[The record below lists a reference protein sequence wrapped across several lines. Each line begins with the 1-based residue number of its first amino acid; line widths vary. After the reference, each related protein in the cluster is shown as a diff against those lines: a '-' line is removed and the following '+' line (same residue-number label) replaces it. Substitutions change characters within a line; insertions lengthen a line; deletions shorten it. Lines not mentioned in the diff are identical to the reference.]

1 MAPLAQML
9 GPSID
14 LERVEETGST
24 NADLLER
31 ARQRALARPL
41 LRTARR
47 QTQGRGR
54 RGRRW
59 HGADAGALLF
69 SLALPWH
76 RAVADTAAVTLACGL
91 AVAQLLEAECAAR
104 GATLRVKWPN
114 DLLLG
119 AGKLA
124 GLLVELAE
132 DGDGG
137 RTLIIGMGLNLAT
150 DAAQLA
156 RIGAPGAAPAA
167 DGGAAI
173 LGVAALSD
181 ALGPAVIDQADA
193 WLARCALA
201 LLEAARRFEREGFAP
216 LQPAFDRLCAYRDTT
231 VQVRDALGACRS
243 GTLRGVDAAGRLQLE
258 VDGRLCALDS
268 GEISLRALAPG
279 VPALA
284 TP

>member
-1 MAPLAQML
+1 MAPLAQLL
-9 GPSID
+9 GPAID
-14 LERVEETGST
+14 LERVEQTGST

-59 HGADAGALLF
+59 HGADTGALLF
-69 SLALPWH
+69 SLALPWQ
-76 RAVADTAAVTLACGL
+76 RAVAETAAVTLACGL
-91 AVAQLLEAECAAR
+91 AVAQLLEPECAAH
-104 GATLRVKWPN
+104 GATVRVKWPN

-150 DAAQLA
+150 DAAQLV
-156 RIGAPGAAPAA
+156 RIGAEAPGQAATDKPAA
-167 DGGAAI
+167 
-173 LGVAALSD
+173 LGVAALAD
-181 ALGPAVIDQADA
+181 ALGPAVIAQADA
-193 WLARCALA
+193 WLGRCALA
-201 LLEAARRFEREGFAP
+201 LLQAARRFEREGFAP
-216 LQPAFDRLCAYRDTT
+216 LQPAFERLCAYRNAT
-231 VQVRDALGACRS
+231 VQVRDALGACTG
-243 GTLRGVDAAGRLQLE
+243 GTLRGVDAGGRLLLE

-268 GEISLRALAPG
+268 GELSVRVP
-279 VPALA
+279 VPAIA
-284 TP
+284 APVTP